1 MQKFKSV
8 VGLVLLLLMSNFCLA
23 ERGEQEWEPETT
35 PSGTINF
42 ISLEERRIV
51 IEDMSYRLPLNLKIN
66 GVRGAETDYA
76 LKPGVKIQY
85 RLDNERLSSGY
96 ANIEEIWILKRK

>member
-8 VGLVLLLLMSNFCLA
+8 VGLVLFLLVSNFCLA

-42 ISLEERRIV
+42 ISLEERRMV
-51 IEDMSYRLPLNLKIN
+51 VGDMSYRLPLNLKIS
-66 GVRGAETDYA
+66 GVHGAETDYA
-76 LKPGVKIQY
+76 LKPGVKIKY
-85 RLDNERLSSGY
+85 RLDNGRLPSGH
-96 ANIEEIWILKRK
+96 ASIVEIWIL